1 MRINFVQREQGPER
15 LVTEAEIVFEEPA
28 LSGLKLV
35 GFSIWSSP
43 EGELY
48 VTFPSRAF
56 GSGSERRFFDF
67 LRPLNG
73 DAAPVKTLKQ
83 AIIDAYKAEATDPV
97 NAA

>member
-1 MRINFVQREQGPER
+1 MRINFTLKDGGPER
-15 LVTEAEIVFEEPA
+15 LVTEAEILFEEPA

-56 GSGSERRFFDF
+56 GSGSERRFFDYI
-67 LRPLNG
+67 RGVDG
-73 DAAPVKTLKQ
+73 DATAAKALKQ
-83 AIIDAYKAEATDPV
+83 AIVAAYKAEKTDP
-97 NAA
+97 AA

>member
-1 MRINFVQREQGPER
+1 MRINFTQKDGGPER
-15 LVTEAEIVFEEPA
+15 LVTEAEILFEEPA

-56 GSGSERRFFDF
+56 GSGSERRFFDY
-67 LRPLNG
+67 LRGVDSPN
-73 DAAPVKTLKQ
+73 AAPAKALKQ
-83 AIIDAYKAEATDPV
+83 AIVDAYKADKTDP
-97 NAA
+97 AAA